1 MRILNI
7 IKLSTLSMIASSCL
21 FGVNLPNID
30 SIQKSIE
37 VPKEIED
44 IQKAKQEPII
54 EIGKKELAPALSD
67 DKSGKTIIV
76 DDVQIEGN
84 SVIDANEL
92 KQLLQN
98 SIKQEL
104 TFSKLQEL
112 ASIITKH
119 YRQKG
124 YFVARAYIP
133 RQDIKANNNTLKIVI
148 IEGSYGDFRLTNN
161 SLNNNETVQ
170 AMFDDAKHRCNV
182 VSVDTL
188 ERAML
193 IINEAPG
200 SIVTQADVAPGKI
213 VGTSDFIV
221 KTEKSNRFGGYIVA
235 DNSGSKYTSQNR
247 IMGGVTINSPRG
259 YADKLS
265 LTGLVSEDKHLE
277 NYKIAYSIPLAPNG
291 LRMELSRSKT
301 DYELVELD
309 NIEDKTMNGTSSANE
324 VVFSYPI
331 IKTKNQSLN
340 FLASYDLKYMS
351 DYNNEDITKQKKVK
365 LGTVGLNYSKN
376 HSMFGFDAKS
386 TIDGT
391 FTFGDLDILDESS
404 RTADEAGAQT
414 IGDYQKININA
425 SLNIAFN
432 PIYSLQTS
440 IKSQIAL
447 DNKNLD
453 GSEDI
458 SIGGTA
464 GVRAYPDGEYS
475 AENGVIFQ
483 ATLFGNIKSLNT
495 TNTTHKL
502 GVFYDVGTAD
512 MSDSSKDIEF
522 KRRTLQD
529 AGIGYYLNHK
539 DMFAKVEY
547 ARTIGSKIQTEHI
560 GDDSRVILQA
570 GWVF

>member
-235 DNSGSKYTSQNR
+235 DNSGSKYTSQN
-247 IMGGVTINSPRG
+247 
-259 YADKLS
+259 
-265 LTGLVSEDKHLE
+265 
-277 NYKIAYSIPLAPNG
+277 
-291 LRMELSRSKT
+291 
-301 DYELVELD
+301 
-309 NIEDKTMNGTSSANE
+309 
-324 VVFSYPI
+324 
-331 IKTKNQSLN
+331 
-340 FLASYDLKYMS
+340 
-351 DYNNEDITKQKKVK
+351 
-365 LGTVGLNYSKN
+365 
-376 HSMFGFDAKS
+376 
-386 TIDGT
+386 
-391 FTFGDLDILDESS
+391 
-404 RTADEAGAQT
+404 
-414 IGDYQKININA
+414 
-425 SLNIAFN
+425 
-432 PIYSLQTS
+432 
-440 IKSQIAL
+440 
-447 DNKNLD
+447 
-453 GSEDI
+453 
-458 SIGGTA
+458 
-464 GVRAYPDGEYS
+464 
-475 AENGVIFQ
+475 
-483 ATLFGNIKSLNT
+483 
-495 TNTTHKL
+495 
-502 GVFYDVGTAD
+502 
-512 MSDSSKDIEF
+512 
-522 KRRTLQD
+522 
-529 AGIGYYLNHK
+529 
-539 DMFAKVEY
+539 
-547 ARTIGSKIQTEHI
+547 
-560 GDDSRVILQA
+560 
-570 GWVF
+570 